1 MLAYISGYTFEKHLA
16 GEEKTALRKSD
27 EPLGEVKEQVVTEQ
41 REGFF
46 AGIIEFIRRI
56 FGK

>member
-1 MLAYISGYTFEKHLA
+1 MLTYISGYTFEKHLA
-16 GEEKTALRKSD
+16 GEEKAALIKSV
-27 EPLGEVKEQVVTEQ
+27 EPLEEVKEQVVTEQ

-46 AGIIEFIRRI
+46 ASIIEFIKRM